1 MVIREGSNVSMNCK
15 AEGYPEPNIMWR
27 REDGKEISYNGN
39 EGKYIILFF
48 KIQFIYISV

>member
-1 MVIREGSNVSMNCK
+1 MNCK

-39 EGKYIILFF
+39 EGKKSIFMRCKWL
-48 KIQFIYISV
+48 V